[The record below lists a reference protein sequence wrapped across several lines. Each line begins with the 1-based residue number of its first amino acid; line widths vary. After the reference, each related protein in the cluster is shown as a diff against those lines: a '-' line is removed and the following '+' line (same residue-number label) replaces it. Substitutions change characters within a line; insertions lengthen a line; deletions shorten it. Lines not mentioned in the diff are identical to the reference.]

1 MRRTLVLLPALA
13 LLAAC
18 DGGGGSGSDRL
29 TPAEVAG
36 VYNLCTL
43 SFQPTNAALPRADLL
58 TSVVDTT
65 PPAGRPEA
73 TVALAANG
81 TYDLVYT
88 AQATA
93 FLEQVRGSISYRDD
107 AIVLNI
113 PASNDRAASLLL
125 PSRTLTLAWNEAAR
139 RLTGDAGGFPFAV
152 ARNYYAA
159 AAGISEDGLQNTING
174 RLSVLLAQEACP

>member
-1 MRRTLVLLPALA
+1 MRRAFALLPALA

-18 DGGGGSGSDRL
+18 DGDGGNGSDRQ
-29 TPAEVAG
+29 TPEEVAG

-43 SFQPTNAALPRADLL
+43 SFQPSNTALPRADLL

-73 TVALAANG
+73 TLALAPNG

-88 AQATA
+88 AQSSA
-93 FLEQVRGSISYRDD
+93 FLEQIRGSIDYREDE
-107 AIVLNI
+107 IVLNI
-113 PASNDRAASLLL
+113 PSNNGQAAALLL
-125 PSRTLTLAWNEAAR
+125 PAKTLLLAWNAGAH
-139 RLTGDAGGFPFAV
+139 RLTGDAAGFPFAV

-159 AAGISEDGLQNTING
+159 AAGISEEGLQPSING
-174 RLSVLLAQEACP
+174 QLSIVLAQGACP